1 MSQKPIIAFT
11 CPTCCNHTVYSTEQD
26 VRDVSQ
32 IKKGEV
38 FVCDECGEEFT
49 ARPSNSGKTV
59 KFIRRG
65 AR

>member
-11 CPTCCNHTVYSTEQD
+11 CPTCCNHTVYSVEQE

-32 IKKGEV
+32 VKNGEN

-49 ARPSNSGKTV
+49 ARTSNSGKSV
-59 KFIRRG
+59 KFIRKV
-65 AR
+65 